1 MNFKIENGC
10 VIFKKRLLEDENFNN
25 LFCNSLNKLF
35 SFEIDTPRILINEF
49 YENFSIF
56 FKKMRLNCEICFKNG
71 LKKQNFCLCTHF
83 CEFDLGLFIEQ
94 KKDSFVVKLISGSG
108 KKLSP
113 VKQSV
118 LENEFEKSGYFESE
132 NGKNIDLKMYKVL
145 QKVDENFNKKVH
157 IEQLQKLS
165 QF

>member
-10 VIFKKRLLEDENFNN
+10 VILKKRLLKDENFNN

-35 SFEIDTPRILINEF
+35 TFEIDTPRILINEF
-49 YENFSIF
+49 NENFSVF
-56 FKKMRLNCEICFKNG
+56 FKKMRLNCEICCKKN

-94 KKDSFVVKLISGSG
+94 KNDCFVIFLISGSG
-108 KKLSP
+108 KKLSL

-118 LENEFEKSGYFESE
+118 LENEFENSGYFESS
-132 NGKNIDLKMYKVL
+132 NGKTIDLKMYKVL
-145 QKVDENFNKKVH
+145 KKVDEKFYKKVH
-157 IEQLQKLS
+157 FEQLQKLN